1 VARRRARGLFPPGR
15 LSAFCEADWPPPA
28 EGPDPAAE
36 GLACGNTEE
45 WLTLVALEHGEG
57 LAAAHRT
64 SFAWARWVQ
73 ARLDYLGKDH
83 PRYWEV
89 WIDGTAAEHRFVHEY
104 VAQHPLAPR

>member
-1 VARRRARGLFPPGR
+1 MARRRQRALFPPGP

-36 GLACGNTEE
+36 GLVCGNTEE

-64 SFAWARWVQ
+64 SFAYSRWVA
-73 ARLDYLGKDH
+73 ARLDYLGEDH
-83 PRYWEV
+83 PAHLEV
-89 WIDGTAAEHRFVHEY
+89 WIDGMSQEHRFVREY
-104 VAQHPLAPR
+104 VALHPLPPR